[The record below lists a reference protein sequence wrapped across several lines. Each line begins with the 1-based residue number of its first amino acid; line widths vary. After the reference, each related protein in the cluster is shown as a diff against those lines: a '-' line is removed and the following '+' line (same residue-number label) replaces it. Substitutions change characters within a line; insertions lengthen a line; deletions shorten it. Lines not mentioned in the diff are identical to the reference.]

1 MIRLCSAAV
10 LCLLT
15 ACTVLCAGE
24 KTALSFFPYV
34 KTVRMPAAA
43 VKGGMGAVIE
53 LDAEVLA
60 QAANPL
66 RECRVFTDSGE
77 PVKFVVRKSSGD
89 VRRTRLVPVAAELV
103 MTGENSGRIKTPEPL
118 PPGPY
123 ALEIHPEN
131 PYFAKFICVI
141 ARMPSGQERKV
152 LDRASFFSFA
162 PPYPVVRKQVS
173 FFAPA
178 QAELRVQ
185 WSSGEEI
192 PQKIL
197 RPDDTIPAE
206 WGTEELTDV
215 RIRLFRKET
224 YQENALLTN
233 HYPLEYQVDH
243 TENTTVVAI
252 NAPRVPVTGFRV
264 QSKTPFLFRQ
274 VKVYGGS
281 GPVDVTL
288 LAEGT
293 LSRIAPGE
301 RLFVAVP
308 ESRYRYYELHID
320 NREKSP
326 LDDIEPTA
334 EGPRMELLT
343 EAPAENLLKLA
354 YGRKAGAG
362 DFPRYLPE
370 NQVRCLLGKG
380 RRNPEFSPPDRKHFS
395 MLWYWI
401 AGGAAL
407 AAGGFAAGAIVFRKR
422 KNEVQK

>member
-1 MIRLCSAAV
+1 MIRWCRAAV
-10 LCLLT
+10 YCLLS
-15 ACTVLCAGE
+15 ACAVLCAGE
-24 KTALSFFPYV
+24 KADLSFFPYV

-43 VKGGMGAVIE
+43 VKDGMGAVIE

-60 QAANPL
+60 QSANPL

-77 PVKFVVRKSSGD
+77 TVNFVVRKSSGE
-89 VRRTRLVPVAAELV
+89 VRRTRLVPVEAELV
-103 MTGENSGRIKTPEPL
+103 MTGENTGRIKTPEPL
-118 PPGPY
+118 PTGSY

-131 PYFAKFICVI
+131 PYFAKFLFVT
-141 ARMPSGQERKV
+141 AVMPSGQERKV
-152 LDRASFFSFA
+152 LDRASVFSFA
-162 PPYPVVRKQVS
+162 PPYPVVRNQVN

-178 QAELRVQ
+178 QAELRVL
-185 WSSGEEI
+185 WLPGEEI

-206 WGTEELTDV
+206 WCTKELTNV

-233 HYPLEYQVDH
+233 RYPLDYQIDH
-243 TENTTVVAI
+243 TENTTIVAM
-252 NAPRVPVTGFRV
+252 NASRVPVTGFRV
-264 QSKTPFLFRQ
+264 QTGTPFLFRQ

-288 LAEGT
+288 LAEGS
-293 LSRIAPGE
+293 LARIAPAD

-326 LDDIEPTA
+326 LDDIEPSA
-334 EGPRMELLT
+334 EGPRLELLT

-354 YGRKAGAG
+354 YGRIAGSG
-362 DFPRYLPE
+362 EFPRHLPE
-370 NQVRCLLGKG
+370 KQVRCLLGKG
-380 RRNPEFSPPDRKHFS
+380 RRNPAFKPPVQKHFPVI
-395 MLWYWI
+395 WYWLAGAAAV
-401 AGGAAL
+401 AGGAA
-407 AAGGFAAGAIVFRKR
+407 AGVMFLRKR
-422 KNEVQK
+422 KKEVK

>member
-1 MIRLCSAAV
+1 MIRWSRAAV
-10 LCLLT
+10 YCLLT
-15 ACTVLCAGE
+15 ACAVLCAGE
-24 KTALSFFPYV
+24 KADLSFFPYV

-43 VKGGMGAVIE
+43 VKSGMGAVIE

-60 QAANPL
+60 HAANPL

-77 PVKFVVRKSSGD
+77 TVKFVVRKSSGE
-89 VRRTRLVPVAAELV
+89 VRRTRLVPVEAELV
-103 MTGENSGRIKTPEPL
+103 MTGENTGRIKTAEPL
-118 PPGPY
+118 LPGPY
-123 ALEIHPEN
+123 ALEIRPDN
-131 PYFAKFICVI
+131 PYFAKFLFVT
-141 ARMPSGQERKV
+141 ARMPSGQVRKV
-152 LDRASFFSFA
+152 LEHAAIFSFA
-162 PPYPVVRKQVS
+162 PPYPVVRTQVS

-185 WSSGEEI
+185 WSPGEEI

-206 WGTEELTDV
+206 WCTEELTNV

-233 HYPLEYQVDH
+233 RYPLDYQIDH
-243 TENTTVVAI
+243 TEDTTIIAM

-264 QSKTPFLFRQ
+264 QTGTPFLFRQ

-288 LAEGT
+288 LADGS
-293 LSRIAPGE
+293 LARIAPGD
-301 RLFVAVP
+301 RLFVAIP

-326 LDDIEPTA
+326 LDDIEPSA
-334 EGPRMELLT
+334 EGPRLELLT

-354 YGRKAGAG
+354 YGRIAGAG
-362 DFPRYLPE
+362 EFPRHLPE
-370 NQVRCLLGKG
+370 QQVRCLLGKG
-380 RRNPEFSPPDRKHFS
+380 RRNPVFKTPVQKHFPVI
-395 MLWYWI
+395 WYWLAGAAAV
-401 AGGAAL
+401 AGGAA
-407 AAGGFAAGAIVFRKR
+407 AGVMVLRKR
-422 KNEVQK
+422 KKEVK